1 MSRSAGHC
9 MTMGTASSMACT
21 VEALGLTLPNAAA
34 IPAVDARKKTMAHLA
49 GNRIVE
55 MVREDLKIADVL
67 SREAFENAIK
77 INAAVGGST
86 NVVLHLLAIAR
97 RLEVP
102 LDLNDFDILA
112 SKLPMLVNLMPA
124 GEYLMEDLFYAG
136 GLNVVID
143 VMKSHLKP
151 AITVNGKTL
160 VENAKNTQNLNKKV
174 VSDFENPFLKEAGIA
189 VLHGNL
195 CEKGAVIKPCAASP
209 HLMKHRGRAVVFT
222 SIEDYHQRINDP
234 DLDIDKDCIMVLQG
248 VGPVGY
254 PGMPEVGNMT
264 LPKKLLDKG
273 ITDMV
278 RISDGRMSG
287 TAYGTVVLH
296 VAPEAAVGGVLAL
309 VKNNDIISLDVSQ
322 RSLHLEVTEQEL
334 TQRRKEWT
342 SAQPQAVRGYAKMYI
357 ETVNQA
363 DEGCDLNF
371 LRGGSGS
378 VVNRDS
384 H

>member
-1 MSRSAGHC
+1 
-9 MTMGTASSMACT
+9 
-21 VEALGLTLPNAAA
+21 
-34 IPAVDARKKTMAHLA
+34 
-49 GNRIVE
+49 
-55 MVREDLKIADVL
+55 
-67 SREAFENAIK
+67 
-77 INAAVGGST
+77 
-86 NVVLHLLAIAR
+86 
-97 RLEVP
+97 
-102 LDLNDFDILA
+102 
-112 SKLPMLVNLMPA
+112 
-124 GEYLMEDLFYAG
+124 
-136 GLNVVID
+136 
-143 VMKSHLKP
+143 
-151 AITVNGKTL
+151 
-160 VENAKNTQNLNKKV
+160 
-174 VSDFENPFLKEAGIA
+174 
-189 VLHGNL
+189 
-195 CEKGAVIKPCAASP
+195 
-209 HLMKHRGRAVVFT
+209 
-222 SIEDYHQRINDP
+222 
-234 DLDIDKDCIMVLQG
+234 MVLQG

-264 LPKKLLDKG
+264 LPKLLDKG